1 MEIIIVFIIHM
12 KNISDQ
18 QICSVYK
25 FLNLSNYLKVSR
37 VLLIKTLLKRSV
49 VVLGLRRVT
58 PREKETMLTQNFGLH
73 RPSVRTSVC
82 PPFHVCQCDQ
92 YHVSVQH
99 TPLSLDINVMV
110 NFYLSNQR
118 IR

>member
-18 QICSVYK
+18 QTCSVYK

-49 VVLGLRRVT
+49 VVLGLI
-58 PREKETMLTQNFGLH
+58 KE
-73 RPSVRTSVC
+73 
-82 PPFHVCQCDQ
+82 
-92 YHVSVQH
+92 
-99 TPLSLDINVMV
+99 
-110 NFYLSNQR
+110 
-118 IR
+118 